1 MGKYIDLGDLTDQ
14 LSTQIVD
21 AGQSFLAGKLTN
33 VFNDIGRD
41 PDSHLLTGGPL
52 TADEADSGGGAGG
65 GAEAGGAAG
74 FLASILGIG
83 TSVATAGAN
92 IAAAASSVANGL
104 NIAKQAVMDV
114 GTLTEALVEKGAQ
127 AIAENAARIAGD
139 YVNNHTKA
147 MAKLPATIQSYA
159 MAYFNAYKLSLSDLL
174 KDQVENVEDKIQKVA
189 DAADELAKNDFLKKA
204 KEQVTK
210 VTGKASEMA
219 AQIPTYVNMITT
231 YILQGPQ
238 WIESKMDEFI
248 GSKTEEI
255 EKMVNKQWELDKK
268 AYDEFA
274 QKQGDKIGAK
284 LVGRFNEEL
293 RKQAKKIENLK
304 KKVEEKLKIETN
316 KILQK
321 AKLVIMAKLG
331 INLPI

>member
-1 MGKYIDLGDLTDQ
+1 MGKYIDLGDLTEQ
-14 LSTQIVD
+14 LATQIVD
-21 AGQSFLAGKLTN
+21 AGQSLLAGKLTN

-65 GAEAGGAAG
+65 GGAE
-74 FLASILGIG
+74 FLASILGMG

-92 IAAAASSVANGL
+92 IATAASSVANGL

-114 GTLTEALVEKGAQ
+114 GTLTEALVEKGSQ

-139 YVNNHTKA
+139 YVNNHTNA

-174 KDQVENVEDKIQKVA
+174 KDQVENVEDKIQKAA

-210 VTGKASEMA
+210 VTGRASEMA
-219 AQIPTYVNMITT
+219 ALIPTYVNMITT

-255 EKMVNKQWELDKK
+255 EKMVNKQWELDKR

-274 QKQGDKIGAK
+274 QKQGDKVGAK
-284 LVGRFNEEL
+284 LVGRYNEEL

-304 KKVEEKLKIETN
+304 NKVEEKLKIETK

>member
-52 TADEADSGGGAGG
+52 TAAEADSGGGAG

-74 FLASILGIG
+74 FLASILGMG
-83 TSVATAGAN
+83 ASVATAGAN
-92 IAAAASSVANGL
+92 IATAASSVANGL

-139 YVNNHTKA
+139 YVNNHTKE

-174 KDQVENVEDKIQKVA
+174 KDQVENVEDKIQKIA

-219 AQIPTYVNMITT
+219 ALVPTYVNMITT

-255 EKMVNKQWELDKK
+255 EKM
-268 AYDEFA
+268 A
-274 QKQGDKIGAK
+274 QA
-284 LVGRFNEEL
+284 
-293 RKQAKKIENLK
+293 
-304 KKVEEKLKIETN
+304 
-316 KILQK
+316 
-321 AKLVIMAKLG
+321 IMME
-331 INLPI
+331 